1 MTKADN
7 YKRSVSLFGK
17 NERQASVD
25 GRMNSLSADIRN
37 RAQGIAGDP
46 LTEGVPKLITTDS
59 EDVIDG
65 SNNTSI
71 VFGRDRPSTR
81 LSGYG
86 GAGYTQAGAIDIVVG
101 RWGYR
106 ARSFVDDCRAY
117 VNPSFENDAARIYIS
132 QKTDVDRNFKIPG
145 GGQTTDSDGKSAIAI
160 KADGIRI
167 IAREG
172 IKLVTRTDA
181 KNSQGGTIDGIEG
194 ISLIAGGDDKYIE
207 PMVKGNKTVEFG
219 RELTDQVNALNG
231 IVDSILTAQMQMNM
245 DVTHHFHH
253 SPFFGIATT
262 PSPVVVSKGIKTVTD
277 HLQNAKKSLVTQK
290 QNLEKLKSTY
300 LCVSG
305 AKDIRSRFNY
315 LN

>member
-17 NERQASVD
+17 NERQSEIDV
-25 GRMNSLSADIRN
+25 RINSLAADISE

-46 LTEGVPKLITTDS
+46 LVEGVPMLITTDS
-59 EDVIDG
+59 ENVMNG
-65 SNNTSI
+65 TNNTSI
-71 VFGRDRPSTR
+71 VLGRDRPSTR

-86 GAGYTQAGAIDIVVG
+86 GAGHTQAGAIDIVVG
-101 RWGYR
+101 RWGYQ
-106 ARSFVDDCRAY
+106 ARSFVGECRAY

-132 QKTDVDRNFKIPG
+132 QKTDVDRNFRIPG
-145 GGQTTDSDGKSAIAI
+145 GAQTTDTDGKSAIAL

-167 IAREG
+167 VAREG

-181 KNSQGGTIDGIEG
+181 KNSQGGTVDGIEG
-194 ISLIAGGDDKYIE
+194 ISLIAGGDDRFIE
-207 PMVKGNKTVEFG
+207 PMVRGNTTVEFG
-219 RELTDQVNALNG
+219 RALTDQINSLNG
-231 IVDSILTAQMQMNM
+231 IVDSLLTAQMQMNM
-245 DVTHHFHH
+245 DVTHHFHY
-253 SPFFGIATT
+253 SPFFGQPTT
-262 PSPVVVSKGIKTVTD
+262 PSPPVVSSGIKTTTD
-277 HLQNAKKSLVTQK
+277 HLQNAKRSLVTQK

-300 LCVSG
+300 LCASG